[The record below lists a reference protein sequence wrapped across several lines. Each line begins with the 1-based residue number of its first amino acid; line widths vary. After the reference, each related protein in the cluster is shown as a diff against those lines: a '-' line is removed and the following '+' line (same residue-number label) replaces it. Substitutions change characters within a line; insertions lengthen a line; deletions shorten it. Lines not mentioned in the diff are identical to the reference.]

1 MRGMN
6 TRRDSNL
13 LPRRLV
19 QFLCALAAVAGAK
32 LGYDFGIQI
41 GGPPVGFLTAANTAL
56 FGWLMVSAM
65 AGLVQR
71 FSQRRQPPQG

>member
-1 MRGMN
+1 MLGMN
-6 TRRDSNL
+6 TRQDSEL

-19 QFLCALAAVAGAK
+19 QLLCALAAAAGAK

-41 GGPPVGFLTAANTAL
+41 GGTPVGVLTAANTAL

-65 AGLVQR
+65 ASLAQR
-71 FSQRRQPPQG
+71 WSRKRRPPQG